1 MNPTFEPRAPRES
14 RESREPRR
22 ADVESDTISPFIPM
36 LILGLVLAA
45 WFGFQAVQLRAERS
59 VMTDLLTNQE
69 KQVQD
74 SKKLRDSLDAIA
86 KGTAQLAAG
95 GNSNAKLILDE
106 LKKRGI
112 TISPNAGQTGA
123 TPAEPAK

>member
-1 MNPTFEPRAPRES
+1 MSQAFEPRES
-14 RESREPRR
+14 RL
-22 ADVESDTISPFIPM
+22 SDAGGDAISPFIPM
-36 LILGLVLAA
+36 LILGLVLAG

-59 VMTDLLTNQE
+59 AMSDLLTSQE

-74 SKKLRDSLDAIA
+74 SKKLRDSLDTIA
-86 KGTAQLAAG
+86 RGTAQLAAG
-95 GNSNAKLILDE
+95 GNPNAKLIIDE

-123 TPAEPAK
+123 TPPTEPVK